1 MKRTVFFISDRT
13 GITAEMLGQ
22 SLLSQFEEA
31 EFEKVSLPF
40 TDTEKKAIK
49 AKETIDEAAQ
59 SGQMRPIVFNTIVV
73 PEIRNI
79 IMESNGLVLDFFHTF
94 IGPLEEA
101 LGLKSGFRVGKTH
114 NYDEK
119 GDYDSRIDAVNF
131 ALNND
136 DGATTRYY
144 DRAELILVGVSRCG
158 KTPTSLYMA
167 MQFGI
172 QVANY
177 PFTDDDMDNLKLP
190 PMLKKHKDKLFGL
203 TINPSRLHEIR
214 TERRANSQYA
224 SLKQCQIEVREVEA
238 LFRKEKI
245 PFITTTSKS
254 IEEIATKIMLKSGLK
269 RISF

>member
-31 EFEKVSLPF
+31 DFEKISLPF
-40 TDTEKKAIK
+40 IDNEKKALE
-49 AKETIDEAAQ
+49 AKQKIDRAAEQGEAQ
-59 SGQMRPIVFNTIVV
+59 PIVFDTIVT
-73 PEIRNI
+73 PEIRKV
-79 IMESNGLVLDFFHTF
+79 IMESKGLVFDFFHTF
-94 IGPLEEA
+94 IGPLEDA

-114 NYDEK
+114 SYDEK
-119 GDYDSRIDAVNF
+119 GQYDSRIDAVNF

-144 DRAELILVGVSRCG
+144 DKAELILVGVSRCG

-177 PFTDDDMDNLKLP
+177 PFTEEDMEDLKLP
-190 PMLKKHKDKLFGL
+190 PMLKKYKHKLFGL
-203 TINPSRLHEIR
+203 TIKPHRLHEIR

-238 LFRKEKI
+238 LMRKEKI
-245 PFITTTSKS
+245 PYISTTSKS
-254 IEEIATKIMLKSGLK
+254 IEEIATKIMIKSGLK